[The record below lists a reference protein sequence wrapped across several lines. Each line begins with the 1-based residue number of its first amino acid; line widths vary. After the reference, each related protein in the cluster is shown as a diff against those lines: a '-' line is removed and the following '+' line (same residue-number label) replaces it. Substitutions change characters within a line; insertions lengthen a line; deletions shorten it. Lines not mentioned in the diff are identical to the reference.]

1 VLRTGSSTSEVSAT
15 ITLGNGTATAPADYD
30 NTAIVVTFA
39 SGEISKTIN
48 VPIVND
54 TIYEGNETVQLG
66 LTNPTGDA
74 TLGAQNAATLTIID
88 NDAPV
93 PGSLSFSDANYSVNE
108 DGTPIYTVTL
118 IRTGGSDGEV
128 SAQVNLSNGTA
139 VAPDDYSNSS
149 IVVSFANGETL
160 KTVTIPVVNDT
171 IYEGNETVNLTLSN
185 PTGGATLGTQTTA
198 TLTIVDNELP
208 PAELSF
214 NQAIYSVNEDGTPIV
229 AVTVIRA
236 GNSNGTVSAKVNLSN
251 GTAVAPD
258 DYNSN
263 SIVVTF
269 NNGETAKTVTIPVVD
284 DLIVESTETINL
296 TLADPTNGAILGT
309 QTTATLNIVDNDV
322 VSNHPPT
329 LNQAIADANA
339 TEDLAFSFTIDAGS
353 FTDVDAGDV
362 LSYSATLENGDPLPS
377 WLSFDAAT
385 RTFSGT
391 PTNSDVGAIEIKVTV
406 RDLAG
411 ATASDVFTLNVAN
424 TNDAPVLNQAI
435 ADANATED
443 LAFSFTI
450 DAGSFTDVDAGDVLS
465 YSATLENG
473 DPLPSWL
480 SFDAATRT
488 FSGTPTNSDVGAI
501 EIKVTVRDLAGAEVS
516 DVFTLNVANVE
527 DNHAPTVNGA
537 IAEQTAIEDRNF
549 SFVFPETLF
558 SDVDTGDVLAY
569 SATLENGD
577 FLPSWLSFNAN
588 TRTFSGTPADADVGT
603 LNLKLKA
610 TDPDGLF
617 VETNFKLG
625 ILNLIQGTSVANSL
639 IGGDRNDYIEG
650 LEGRDTINGGKGD
663 DVIIGGSG
671 ADLITGGEG
680 KDKFVYI
687 SFQDIGDKITDFNTN
702 DDKIV
707 LTDLLK
713 NLGYSGSN
721 SVADGYVRWVQ
732 GTSGTNI
739 QIDPDGANGSGI
751 FRPFIQLDNV
761 SASNLNSNNFI
772 F

>member
-1 VLRTGSSTSEVSAT
+1 V
-15 ITLGNGTATAPADYD
+15 
-30 NTAIVVTFA
+30 
-39 SGEISKTIN
+39 
-48 VPIVND
+48 
-54 TIYEGNETVQLG
+54 
-66 LTNPTGDA
+66 
-74 TLGAQNAATLTIID
+74 
-88 NDAPV
+88 
-93 PGSLSFSDANYSVNE
+93 
-108 DGTPIYTVTL
+108 
-118 IRTGGSDGEV
+118 
-128 SAQVNLSNGTA
+128 
-139 VAPDDYSNSS
+139 
-149 IVVSFANGETL
+149 
-160 KTVTIPVVNDT
+160 
-171 IYEGNETVNLTLSN
+171 
-185 PTGGATLGTQTTA
+185 
-198 TLTIVDNELP
+198 
-208 PAELSF
+208 
-214 NQAIYSVNEDGTPIV
+214 
-229 AVTVIRA
+229 
-236 GNSNGTVSAKVNLSN
+236 
-251 GTAVAPD
+251 
-258 DYNSN
+258 
-263 SIVVTF
+263 
-269 NNGETAKTVTIPVVD
+269 
-284 DLIVESTETINL
+284 
-296 TLADPTNGAILGT
+296 
-309 QTTATLNIVDNDV
+309 
-322 VSNHPPT
+322 
-329 LNQAIADANA
+329 
-339 TEDLAFSFTIDAGS
+339 
-353 FTDVDAGDV
+353 
-362 LSYSATLENGDPLPS
+362 
-377 WLSFDAAT
+377 
-385 RTFSGT
+385 
-391 PTNSDVGAIEIKVTV
+391 
-406 RDLAG
+406 
-411 ATASDVFTLNVAN
+411 
-424 TNDAPVLNQAI
+424 
-435 ADANATED
+435 
-443 LAFSFTI
+443 
-450 DAGSFTDVDAGDVLS
+450 
-465 YSATLENG
+465 
-473 DPLPSWL
+473 
-480 SFDAATRT
+480 
-488 FSGTPTNSDVGAI
+488 
-501 EIKVTVRDLAGAEVS
+501 
-516 DVFTLNVANVE
+516 
-527 DNHAPTVNGA
+527 